1 MHDDADRIRDAVA
14 DVEELDGE
22 TAQGQPVVRGDGV
35 QLAVGQQ
42 PGFFQLEL
50 GQPARERGGVDR
62 HVQVFQQVGQR
73 TDVIL
78 VAVGQHDGLH
88 PVRTLGQ
95 VGDVRVDEVDP
106 EHVAL
111 GKHQPG
117 VDHQDVPIVL
127 QRQQVLADLAEA
139 AQRHDAQW

>member
-1 MHDDADRIRDAVA
+1 MLWQMWKNSTVK
-14 DVEELDGE
+14 
-22 TAQGQPVVRGDGV
+22 QPRVQTIVRGDGV

-50 GQPARERGGVDR
+50 GQAARERSGVDR

-73 TDVIL
+73 ADVIL

-88 PVRTLGQ
+88 PIRTLGQ
-95 VGDVRVDEVDP
+95 VGDVRVYEVDP

-117 VDHQDVPIVL
+117 VDHQDVPVVL
-127 QRQQVLADLAEA
+127 QRQQVLTDLAEA